1 MLEPPLLLLRGLRV
15 PLRLKAGTLLA
26 LALVFVSAAFLGA
39 DRTVFVPGPTSD
51 GHHVFEESCGSCHQ
65 GFRGVAAAKCVSCH
79 PAERGP
85 DTHAVALFD
94 DPRWAHTLARID
106 ARQCVTCHGEHR
118 LSPGGVTVEA
128 GFCFPCHDDVPGKRA
143 SHASFSPSSCGQ
155 GGCHN
160 YHDNSALNVAFLSRH
175 REDPDQIPQPRLLER
190 AARTPQDPPEA
201 RFPSGETPDPGLVES
216 WRASGHA
223 AAGVGCAECHD
234 PEGRDFSRSPS
245 DAPCAR
251 CHAFEDGTFRSGK
264 HGIRRATG
272 LEDLGPRDARLPMRA
287 GAPARMRCST
297 CHDAHSVDTRRAAVE
312 ACLTCHDDEHSRAFL
327 ASPHGRSWR
336 SSPADAR
343 PAADAVTCATCHLP
357 RVEVDQDGAR
367 RVAVHHRNTLTLRPP
382 DRMAKLVCMD
392 CHGMPFALASLLDER
407 LVAGNFLGRPARPA
421 ESVEMV
427 GALAAGVGGGQEG
440 SR

>member
-15 PLRLKAGTLLA
+15 PLRLKVGTLLA

-39 DRTVFVPGPTSD
+39 DRTVFLPGPTSD

-65 GFRGVAAAKCVSCH
+65 GFRGVAAEKCTSCH
-79 PAERGP
+79 AQERGP

-94 DPRWAHTLARID
+94 DPRWAQALARLD
-106 ARQCVTCHGEHR
+106 VRQCVSCHGEHR
-118 LSPGGVTVEA
+118 RSHRGVTVEA

-143 SHASFSPSSCGQ
+143 SHATFAPSSCGNA
-155 GGCHN
+155 GCHN

-175 REDPDQIPQPRLLER
+175 REDPDRTPQPRVLER
-190 AARTPQDPPEA
+190 RVLPPQEHPEI
-201 RFPSGETPDPGLVES
+201 RFPSAEASDPALVDS

-234 PEGRDFSRSPS
+234 PEGRDFRRSPS
-245 DAPCAR
+245 DAPCAQ

-264 HGIRRATG
+264 HGVRRATG

-287 GAPARMRCST
+287 EAPAQLRCTT

-312 ACLTCHDDEHSRAFL
+312 ACLSCHDDEHSRAFL
-327 ASPHGRSWR
+327 ASPHGLTWR
-336 SSPADAR
+336 SSPAGAR

-357 RVEVDQDGAR
+357 RVEVDQRGTR
-367 RVAVHHRNTLTLRPP
+367 RVAVHHRNTLTLSPL

-392 CHGMPFALASLLDER
+392 CHGLPFALASLLDPR
-407 LVAGNFLGRPARPA
+407 LPASNFRGRPARPA
-421 ESVEMV
+421 ESVLLV
-427 GALAAGVGGGQEG
+427 GAFVEASGRGQEG